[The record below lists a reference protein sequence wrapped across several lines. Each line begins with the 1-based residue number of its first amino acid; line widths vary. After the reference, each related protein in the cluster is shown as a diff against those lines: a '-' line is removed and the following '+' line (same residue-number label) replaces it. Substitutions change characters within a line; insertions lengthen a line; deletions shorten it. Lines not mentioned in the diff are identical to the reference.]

1 MYLKGALIMAEK
13 SKTESSIF
21 ELYKLYVDTAEKVSD
36 RRSSANTWML
46 SVNTALVGFY
56 AFLERDKEIIVS
68 SDRQIWLLAI
78 PVTGLII
85 SIAWLS
91 LLVSYRKLNQAKFH
105 IIHEIEEELPYKLF
119 FLENIK
125 LKEAKHW
132 GLSNIESW
140 IPMAFFVL
148 YFIIALSSFL
158 PDLFLLI
165 CRFVMGFSSFKG
177 VDRCIFFANHSSYHQ
192 EI

>member
-1 MYLKGALIMAEK
+1 MLVPVKPDSTKI
-13 SKTESSIF
+13 
-21 ELYKLYVDTAEKVSD
+21 ELYKLYVETAEKVSD

-56 AFLERDKEIIVS
+56 AFLEKDKEIIVS
-68 SDRQIWLLAI
+68 SERQIWLLAI

-85 SIAWLS
+85 SFAWLS

-105 IIHEIEEELPYKLF
+105 IIHEIEEDLPYKLF
-119 FLENIK
+119 ILENIK
-125 LKEAKHW
+125 LTEAKHW

-148 YFIIALSSFL
+148 YFIIALSSWF
-158 PDLFLLI
+158 
-165 CRFVMGFSSFKG
+165 G
-177 VDRCIFFANHSSYHQ
+177 
-192 EI
+192 